1 MKVIWIMKNGFTG
14 VVIGLLCI
22 FANWFSNEITN
33 YFTIFSLIV
42 IKMILIISLLIY
54 LIANLKKYKNFT
66 LSALIFASFIF
77 LLFYNF
83 TLLKTKLELNLYN
96 GKRNIIIDKIK
107 DGEFQYYY
115 DKNIILPI
123 YKYVSSDGEVYVYRN
138 DDEQVIS
145 FWILRGIYQS
155 GSIELIYS
163 SGNESLIY
171 AVKNNSHIS
180 KMIKL
185 KENWYYVISN

>member
-1 MKVIWIMKNGFTG
+1 MKNGFTG